1 MQSRDATAQRSQWGI
16 IPRVNRIAPRA
27 SSGFFEI
34 SWGVVM
40 SITKRNVS
48 SEDYSWTESL
58 SKALHAGSEWSDK
71 DELLDVVYWGKQILS
86 LIIGVAFGAAS
97 MHGILAI
104 LAYVVISTMMAQH
117 FVVKYQQVDEDE
129 VGGFWELAKEGFGSA
144 FATFMV
150 AWITVY
156 SALYHNS

>member
-1 MQSRDATAQRSQWGI
+1 LLRYSSTQNARHCGDQHTKE
-16 IPRVNRIAPRA
+16 
-27 SSGFFEI
+27 SSGSLIFPVRKRRRCKTNK
-34 SWGVVM
+34 SNSHAN
-40 SITKRNVS
+40 SIICFQ
-48 SEDYSWTESL
+48 L
-58 SKALHAGSEWSDK
+58 SKALHGGSEWSDK

-86 LIIGVAFGAAS
+86 LIIGITFGAAS
-97 MHGILAI
+97 MHGVLAI
-104 LAYVVISTMMAQH
+104 LAYVVISTMVAQH

-156 SALYHNS
+156 SALYHSS